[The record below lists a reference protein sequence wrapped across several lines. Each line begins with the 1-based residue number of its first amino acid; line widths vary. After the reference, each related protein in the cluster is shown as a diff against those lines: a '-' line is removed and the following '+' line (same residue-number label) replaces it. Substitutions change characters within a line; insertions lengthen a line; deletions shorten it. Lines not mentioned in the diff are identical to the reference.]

1 MRLWG
6 LHIDPIVG
14 TEARASKE
22 SLSMFDD
29 GYPQS
34 VPTQSALQAWKNY
47 L

>member
-1 MRLWG
+1 MRSLG
-6 LHIDPIVG
+6 LGIDPIVS

-34 VPTQSALQAWKNY
+34 GPTQSALQAWKNY